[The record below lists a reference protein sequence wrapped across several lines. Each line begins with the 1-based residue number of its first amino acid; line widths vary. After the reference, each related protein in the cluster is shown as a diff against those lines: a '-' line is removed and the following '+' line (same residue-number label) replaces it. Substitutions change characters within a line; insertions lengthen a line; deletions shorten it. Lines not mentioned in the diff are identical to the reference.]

1 MYQYVKKNLE
11 ENIESKKRVLEEKS
25 EEQKKVEEKLEVI
38 NYYDNL
44 RNAQFLSNFLT
55 IISMLFGIAV
65 GCLAVAFPTVASIF
79 LSVAS
84 VFSISYAMLGL
95 KYIIDY
101 TKKIKILKAKG
112 VKQFKK
118 QTDLLQE
125 KKLVLEKEVS
135 DIKLAVDEIAETL
148 AHIDFYEKTA
158 ADFLY
163 QADSREEYESMLDSK
178 LKCEQLLDEYLD
190 ETANSRSIDLNDHS
204 NDPVV
209 LQKKLWCG
217 KRS

>member
-11 ENIESKKRVLEEKS
+11 EDIESKKRVLEEKS

-38 NYYDNL
+38 NSYDNL
-44 RNAQFLSNFLT
+44 RNDQFLSNFMT

-65 GCLAVAFPTVASIF
+65 GCLAVAFPTVVSIF

-84 VFSISYAMLGL
+84 VVSISCAMLGL

-135 DIKLAVDEIAETL
+135 DIKIAMDEIAENL

-158 ADFLY
+158 TDFLY

-190 ETANSRSIDLNDHS
+190 EITNSRSIDLNDRS
-204 NDPVV
+204 NDLVV